1 MKSPELVLDDV
12 DRSIHR
18 AGGRTDR
25 ERRPRCRAAIGTAG
39 ERRNTTGQPM
49 SGKRA
54 FTEVGWLGIIG
65 SMGCWGTFGS

>member
-1 MKSPELVLDDV
+1 
-12 DRSIHR
+12 
-18 AGGRTDR
+18 
-25 ERRPRCRAAIGTAG
+25 
-39 ERRNTTGQPM
+39 M